1 MVIFNFKGKE
11 FEGHLNGKRLY
22 PTESTKNLG
31 VKIYTNLIW
40 QYHVNDL
47 SIELNRANFSFLKRE
62 NMLVIKH

>member
-31 VKIYTNLIW
+31 VLYKFIQILFGNI
-40 QYHVNDL
+40 
-47 SIELNRANFSFLKRE
+47 
-62 NMLVIKH
+62 MLMIFP